1 MVRVSAFPSY
11 GAGPRLSCAGS
22 PDDDEQPP
30 VMPTTAAQATAVIWK
45 RSVFMPTTL
54 GTTGPRRRPC
64 LRTSPLRAGTHSLW
78 ASDKQNVATMSA
90 MRSDLRAPAAVGVA
104 SLSVLAAGV
113 VVVLLPVAVVQGPWG
128 SVQRASVL
136 QLAAC
141 LLAGAAVSTSL
152 GLVRTEVGWHAD
164 GTACAA
170 IAVCLAAAVLNGWEG
185 AGDPV
190 RIAGGVVAP
199 AMAPVALSLVE
210 RRVRARRRWAA
221 AGAATVVALA
231 GASYVVRDPFHDVA
245 CWSDCAVSYDAPL
258 PSDRAAEVLAVALAA
273 VAGRGR
279 RRSPSC
285 CSPSSRH
292 ACATSDRRRCPR
304 PAGGDQRRPL
314 RP

>member
-1 MVRVSAFPSY
+1 
-11 GAGPRLSCAGS
+11 
-22 PDDDEQPP
+22 
-30 VMPTTAAQATAVIWK
+30 
-45 RSVFMPTTL
+45 
-54 GTTGPRRRPC
+54 
-64 LRTSPLRAGTHSLW
+64 
-78 ASDKQNVATMSA
+78 

-113 VVVLLPVAVVQGPWG
+113 VVVLLPAAVVQGPWG

-141 LLAGAAVSTSL
+141 LLAVAAVSTSL
-152 GLVRTEVGWHAD
+152 ALVRTEVGWHAD

-273 VAGRGR
+273 ALVVVAGAAVMLLAVLAARLT
-279 RRSPSC
+279 P
-285 CSPSSRH
+285 P
-292 ACATSDRRRCPR
+292 ADRRRCPR
-304 PAGGDQRRPL
+304 PAGGDSGHRCGHDRRT
-314 RP
+314 RRGRRGS